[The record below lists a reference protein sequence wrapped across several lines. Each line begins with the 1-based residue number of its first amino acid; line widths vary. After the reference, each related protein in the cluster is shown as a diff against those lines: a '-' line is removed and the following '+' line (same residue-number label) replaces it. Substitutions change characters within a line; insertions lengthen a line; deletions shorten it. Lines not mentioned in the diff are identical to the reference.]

1 MTTQTGRARFEAGN
15 VTFIVQHELWDGNIQ
30 DHSDQGVVILVDVGG
45 ETALRFNCFDIE
57 KSYVYAPDG
66 KNVQY
71 RMDHTVDGNPI
82 GWSVKTIRNNLATML
97 TSAGYADAASA
108 VDMNAVNAA
117 LSEVDSTARAKF
129 AAERNTVK
137 HNRGTDIIEAGNIR
151 FGLEMRRQASGDGG
165 LAIHV
170 LSDLAG
176 NTGRVFTEE
185 TELLAFDCFRDEP
198 HYHYGPRNK
207 NHRIFWDKTLVPDPL
222 GWCLDQFKTGKLKA
236 MLERAG
242 YPGVAADLDED
253 LLASVIPQ
261 VESRGREMEAGGIP
275 PEVTPKPG
283 TVTTPRQ
290 SRHPGLLLPPPAILP
305 AAVAFSRFAAVKR
318 RVLDSTSRRLH
329 EAPGRRNT
337 PDRRKH
343 GRSNGCRTHHRRVPR
358 AHPRDRHR
366 GRRRA
371 AGRPGRRVGIPRG
384 ICGRNGKTPRR

>member
-1 MTTQTGRARFEAGN
+1 MTTQTGRARSEAGN
-15 VTFIVQHELWDGNIQ
+15 VTFVVQHELWDGNIQ
-30 DHSDQGVVILVDVGG
+30 DHSDQGVVILVEVGG

-66 KNVQY
+66 KNVTY

-82 GWSVKTIRNNLATML
+82 GWSVKTIRNNLAAML
-97 TSAGYADAASA
+97 TTAGYADAAGSL
-108 VDMNAVNAA
+108 DMGAVNAVLA
-117 LSEVDSTARAKF
+117 DVDSTARIKF
-129 AAERNTVK
+129 AGERNTVK

-170 LSDLAG
+170 LSELAG

-185 TELLAFDCFRDEP
+185 TELLAFDCFRDDP

-222 GWCLDQFKTGKLKA
+222 GWCLDQFKSGKLKA

-261 VESRGREMEAGGIP
+261 VESRGRAMEADGIP
-275 PEVTPKPG
+275 AEVTPNL
-283 TVTTPRQ
+283 VR
-290 SRHPGLLLPPPAILP
+290 
-305 AAVAFSRFAAVKR
+305 
-318 RVLDSTSRRLH
+318 
-329 EAPGRRNT
+329 
-337 PDRRKH
+337 
-343 GRSNGCRTHHRRVPR
+343 
-358 AHPRDRHR
+358 
-366 GRRRA
+366 
-371 AGRPGRRVGIPRG
+371 
-384 ICGRNGKTPRR
+384 

>member
-1 MTTQTGRARFEAGN
+1 VA
-15 VTFIVQHELWDGNIQ
+15 FIVQHELWDGNIQ

-57 KSYVYAPDG
+57 KSYIYAPDG
-66 KNVQY
+66 DSVPY

-82 GWSVKTIRNNLATML
+82 GWSVRTMRSNLGAML
-97 TSAGYADAASA
+97 TRAGYGDAAGSL
-108 VDMNAVNAA
+108 DMNAVNAA
-117 LSEVDSTARAKF
+117 LDEVDATARVKF
-129 AAERNTVK
+129 AGERNTVK

-275 PEVTPKPG
+275 TEVTPNL
-283 TVTTPRQ
+283 VQ
-290 SRHPGLLLPPPAILP
+290 
-305 AAVAFSRFAAVKR
+305 
-318 RVLDSTSRRLH
+318 
-329 EAPGRRNT
+329 
-337 PDRRKH
+337 
-343 GRSNGCRTHHRRVPR
+343 
-358 AHPRDRHR
+358 
-366 GRRRA
+366 
-371 AGRPGRRVGIPRG
+371 
-384 ICGRNGKTPRR
+384 

>member
-30 DHSDQGVVILVDVGG
+30 DHSDQGVVILVEVGG

-57 KSYVYAPDG
+57 KSYAYAPDG

-71 RMDHTVDGNPI
+71 RMDQTVDGNPI
-82 GWSVKTIRNNLATML
+82 GWSVKTIKNSLGVML
-97 TSAGYADAASA
+97 TTAGYGDAVGALDMSA
-108 VDMNAVNAA
+108 VSAA
-117 LSEVDSTARAKF
+117 LEDVDSTARIKF
-129 AAERNTVK
+129 AGERNTVK

-170 LSDLAG
+170 LSELAG

-185 TELLAFDCFRDEP
+185 TELLAFDCFRDDP

-222 GWCLDQFKTGKLKA
+222 GWCLDQFKSGKLKA

-253 LLASVIPQ
+253 LLAAVIPQ
-261 VESRGREMEAGGIP
+261 VEARGREMESGGIP
-275 PEVTPKPG
+275 PEVTPNL
-283 TVTTPRQ
+283 VR
-290 SRHPGLLLPPPAILP
+290 
-305 AAVAFSRFAAVKR
+305 
-318 RVLDSTSRRLH
+318 
-329 EAPGRRNT
+329 
-337 PDRRKH
+337 
-343 GRSNGCRTHHRRVPR
+343 
-358 AHPRDRHR
+358 
-366 GRRRA
+366 
-371 AGRPGRRVGIPRG
+371 
-384 ICGRNGKTPRR
+384 

>member
-1 MTTQTGRARFEAGN
+1 VA
-15 VTFIVQHELWDGNIQ
+15 FIVQHELWDGNIQ

-57 KSYVYAPDG
+57 KSYIYAPDG
-66 KNVQY
+66 DGVPY

-82 GWSVKTIRNNLATML
+82 GWSVKTMRSNLGAML
-97 TSAGYADAASA
+97 TRAGYGDAAGSL
-108 VDMNAVNAA
+108 DMNAVNAA
-117 LSEVDSTARAKF
+117 LDEVDATARVKF
-129 AAERNTVK
+129 AGERNTVK

-261 VESRGREMEAGGIP
+261 VEARGREMEAGGIP
-275 PEVTPKPG
+275 AEVTPNL
-283 TVTTPRQ
+283 VQ
-290 SRHPGLLLPPPAILP
+290 
-305 AAVAFSRFAAVKR
+305 
-318 RVLDSTSRRLH
+318 
-329 EAPGRRNT
+329 
-337 PDRRKH
+337 
-343 GRSNGCRTHHRRVPR
+343 
-358 AHPRDRHR
+358 
-366 GRRRA
+366 
-371 AGRPGRRVGIPRG
+371 
-384 ICGRNGKTPRR
+384 

>member
-1 MTTQTGRARFEAGN
+1 MTTQTGRVRYEAGN

-30 DHSDQGVVILVDVGG
+30 DHSDQGVVILAEVGG

-66 KNVQY
+66 ENTQY

-82 GWSVKTIRNNLATML
+82 GWSVKTMRTNLDAML
-97 TSAGYADAASA
+97 TRAGYGDAAGSL
-108 VDMNAVNAA
+108 DMNAVNAA
-117 LSEVDSTARAKF
+117 LDEVDATARVKF
-129 AAERNTVK
+129 AGERNTVK

-275 PEVTPKPG
+275 AEVTPNL
-283 TVTTPRQ
+283 VQ
-290 SRHPGLLLPPPAILP
+290 
-305 AAVAFSRFAAVKR
+305 
-318 RVLDSTSRRLH
+318 
-329 EAPGRRNT
+329 
-337 PDRRKH
+337 
-343 GRSNGCRTHHRRVPR
+343 
-358 AHPRDRHR
+358 
-366 GRRRA
+366 
-371 AGRPGRRVGIPRG
+371 
-384 ICGRNGKTPRR
+384 

>member
-1 MTTQTGRARFEAGN
+1 MTTQRGRVRFEAGN
-15 VTFIVQHELWDGNIQ
+15 VAFIVQHELWDGNIQ

-57 KSYVYAPDG
+57 KSYIYAPDG
-66 KNVQY
+66 DSVPY

-82 GWSVKTIRNNLATML
+82 GWSVRTMRSNLGVML
-97 TSAGYADAASA
+97 TRAGYGDAAGSL
-108 VDMNAVNAA
+108 DMNAVNAA
-117 LSEVDSTARAKF
+117 LDEVDATARVKF
-129 AAERNTVK
+129 AGERNTVK

-261 VESRGREMEAGGIP
+261 VEARGREMESGGIP
-275 PEVTPKPG
+275 AEVTPNL
-283 TVTTPRQ
+283 VQ
-290 SRHPGLLLPPPAILP
+290 
-305 AAVAFSRFAAVKR
+305 
-318 RVLDSTSRRLH
+318 
-329 EAPGRRNT
+329 
-337 PDRRKH
+337 
-343 GRSNGCRTHHRRVPR
+343 
-358 AHPRDRHR
+358 
-366 GRRRA
+366 
-371 AGRPGRRVGIPRG
+371 
-384 ICGRNGKTPRR
+384 